1 MPVTAA
7 ELENIANTTMDF
19 HWGKEIESQSIQDK
33 PLLSAFK
40 SKMTEFPGGKDYID
54 IRVKGEYTTGI
65 QGYEY
70 DDEVTYDNPANV
82 RTAYYPWKEIHGGI
96 SCTHTELKKNGISV
110 VDTMD
115 SANVRSHSDRDAIM
129 LADLFKDKLED
140 MSEGIDR
147 DMNEMFWLD
156 GTQDAKLVPGV
167 QSFILDDPTSATVVG
182 GIDQAAN
189 TWWRNRADVSINVSG
204 GAANQPLAVFLQD
217 EFRQLRRYGDPNHMA
232 FAGNDF
238 IKQMEDE
245 LRANGTYTQDG
256 WSSKGTVDMAIRGVK
271 FAGVTFMYDPTLDDM
286 GLEDTCYIL
295 DMKSIFPKVMSG
307 ENMKR
312 HTPARPE
319 NKYVLYRAVTW
330 TGGLVCKRRNT
341 SGVYRLA

>member
-182 GIDQAAN
+182 STSPCPRRSRRTSGCMAGDVAIERAA
-189 TWWRNRADVSINVSG
+189 
-204 GAANQPLAVFLQD
+204 Q
-217 EFRQLRRYGDPNHMA
+217 RQLRRREADEVRPGEQA
-232 FAGNDF
+232 EVARLK
-238 IKQMEDE
+238 KQKLLTKD
-245 LRANGTYTQDG
+245 R
-256 WSSKGTVDMAIRGVK
+256 I
-271 FAGVTFMYDPTLDDM
+271 
-286 GLEDTCYIL
+286 
-295 DMKSIFPKVMSG
+295 
-307 ENMKR
+307 
-312 HTPARPE
+312 AR
-319 NKYVLYRAVTW
+319 L
-330 TGGLVCKRRNT
+330 
-341 SGVYRLA
+341 S

>member
-19 HWGKEIESQSIQDK
+19 HWGKEIESQTIQDK
-33 PLLSAFK
+33 PLLSSFK
-40 SKMTEFPGGKDYID
+40 KKMTEFPGGKDYID

-65 QGYEY
+65 EGYEY
-70 DDEVTYDNPANV
+70 DDEVNYDNPANV
-82 RTAYYPWKEIHGGI
+82 RTAFYPWKEIHGGI

-147 DMNEMFWLD
+147 GMNEMFWLD

-189 TWWRNRADVSINVSG
+189 TWWRNRADVAISVSG
-204 GAANQPLAVFLQD
+204 GAAAQPLAVFLQE
-217 EFRQLRRYGDPNHMA
+217 EFRQLRRYGSPEHMG

-245 LRANGTYTQDG
+245 LRANGTFTQDG
-256 WSSKGTVDMAIRGVK
+256 WASKGTVDMAIRGVK

-286 GLEDTCYIL
+286 DQADYCYIL

-341 SGVYRLA
+341 SGVYKLA